1 MVVGASAV
9 NIFHLAGLEG
19 KVLSPGLGS
28 CRFDEVIRVV
38 WMKNHIHSQVT
49 GRRKPSP
56 VASGLLLL
64 QQGKEVSPY
73 MPRR

>member
-1 MVVGASAV
+1 MEVRASAV
-9 NIFHLAGLEG
+9 NTFHLAGLEG
-19 KVLSPGLGS
+19 QVLSPGLGS

-64 QQGKEVSPY
+64 AAGQRGISLHA
-73 MPRR
+73 